1 MREGKRAAQHGV
13 FCSSS
18 FFFGDFTTH
27 THENQNSVRIPENY
41 TALSITPSS
50 TNNKTPRSIIG
61 QMFPSASTSLKCF
74 GSPFSAPSFKAS
86 KRLSKSSASRL
97 QTSSIIL
104 TNSSLL
110 SVKVDVTISQRRSRL
125 CRRGS
130 LNVKER
136 RQVAV
141 VKVASNA
148 NNGDGANDSNRSFIE
163 RDANKSARVLQ
174 NQKPMRFGF
183 IGCGAMAE
191 AMARGFLDSKVVHS
205 ESIACY
211 GGTNQSS
218 NGRAALFKEVLG
230 IENIVSNA
238 SAVLDESDIIFLC
251 VKPNKMLSI
260 LDEIK
265 PRVKPWHV
273 FVSVAAGIKTS
284 DIEKHLDIGTN
295 AKPREKGNQGD
306 GRDDNTEP
314 RGLFNLGGRK
324 KNRDGASN
332 KPYDGGDAVSVDDD
346 DDDEY
351 QSDKIIAAAQLE
363 GEEIFYDDEETGYN
377 ESRDN
382 NYNSDKKDPNT
393 HLLPTPSVVRVM
405 PNTPCFVR
413 EGAIACSGGKTA
425 SLATVKMVSSLFS
438 NLGLSV
444 IIEESQMHAIVGVSG
459 SGPAYVFAFIEALA
473 DAGVL
478 NGLPRNVAMKLACQ
492 TVIGAG
498 KLCLETQVHP
508 GELKDR
514 VCSPGGTTISAM
526 RQLEKNKFRSAV
538 IEAATAAAEKSKQMK
553 KN

>member
-1 MREGKRAAQHGV
+1 
-13 FCSSS
+13 
-18 FFFGDFTTH
+18 
-27 THENQNSVRIPENY
+27 
-41 TALSITPSS
+41 
-50 TNNKTPRSIIG
+50 
-61 QMFPSASTSLKCF
+61 MFPIASASFKCIA
-74 GSPFSAPSFKAS
+74 STPFSASSLQPSHS
-86 KRLSKSSASRL
+86 KRHSPP
-97 QTSSIIL
+97 
-104 TNSSLL
+104 
-110 SVKVDVTISQRRSRL
+110 V
-125 CRRGS
+125 
-130 LNVKER
+130 ER
-136 RQVAV
+136 RRQHIAV
-141 VKVASNA
+141 VNGASDV
-148 NNGDGANDSNRSFIE
+148 NNVTDGGTSDSHRSFIE

-174 NQKPMRFGF
+174 NQKPLRFGF

-191 AMARGFLDSKVVHS
+191 AMARGFLDSKVVQS

-211 GGTNQSS
+211 GGKNQTS
-218 NGRAALFKEVLG
+218 NGRASLFKEELG

-284 DIEKHLDIGTN
+284 DIEKHLNIGTN
-295 AKPREKGNQGD
+295 AKSSERGRQADGSNGNLKS
-306 GRDDNTEP
+306 

-324 KNRDGASN
+324 KDSDSTSMKSYDYDDG
-332 KPYDGGDAVSVDDD
+332 DDDDD

-363 GEEIFYDDEETGYN
+363 GEEVFYEEDAGFN
-377 ESRDN
+377 ESNDN
-382 NYNSDKKDPNT
+382 NNKSDKKDNANND
-393 HLLPTPSVVRVM
+393 LLPTPSVVRVM

-413 EGAIACSGGKTA
+413 EGAIACCGGKTA
-425 SLATVKMVSSLFS
+425 SLATVKMISSLFS

-444 IIEESQMHAIVGVSG
+444 IVEESQMHAVVGVSG

-473 DAGVL
+473 DGAVL
-478 NGLPRNVAMKLACQ
+478 NGLPRSVAMKLACQ

-526 RQLEKNKFRSAV
+526 RQLEKNRFRSAV
-538 IEAATAAAEKSKQMK
+538 IEAVTASAEKSKQMK

>member
-1 MREGKRAAQHGV
+1 
-13 FCSSS
+13 
-18 FFFGDFTTH
+18 
-27 THENQNSVRIPENY
+27 
-41 TALSITPSS
+41 
-50 TNNKTPRSIIG
+50 
-61 QMFPSASTSLKCF
+61 MFPIASASFKCIA
-74 GSPFSAPSFKAS
+74 STPFSASFLQPSHS
-86 KRLSKSSASRL
+86 QR
-97 QTSSIIL
+97 
-104 TNSSLL
+104 LL
-110 SVKVDVTISQRRSRL
+110 STRHSPPV
-125 CRRGS
+125 
-130 LNVKER
+130 ER
-136 RQVAV
+136 RRQHIAV
-141 VKVASNA
+141 VNGASDV
-148 NNGDGANDSNRSFIE
+148 NNVTDGGTSDSHRSFIE

-174 NQKPMRFGF
+174 NQKPLRFGF

-191 AMARGFLDSKVVHS
+191 AMARGFLDSKVVQS

-211 GGTNQSS
+211 GGKNQTS
-218 NGRAALFKEVLG
+218 NGRASLFKEELG

-284 DIEKHLDIGTN
+284 DIEKHLNIGTN
-295 AKPREKGNQGD
+295 AKSSERGRQADGSNGNLKS
-306 GRDDNTEP
+306 

-324 KNRDGASN
+324 KDSDSTSMKSYDYDDG
-332 KPYDGGDAVSVDDD
+332 DDDDD

-363 GEEIFYDDEETGYN
+363 GEEVFYEEDAGFN
-377 ESRDN
+377 ESNDN
-382 NYNSDKKDPNT
+382 NNKSDKKDNANND
-393 HLLPTPSVVRVM
+393 LLPTPSVVRVM

-413 EGAIACSGGKTA
+413 EGAIACCGGKTA
-425 SLATVKMVSSLFS
+425 SLATVKMISSLFS

-444 IIEESQMHAIVGVSG
+444 IVEESQMHAVVGVSG

-473 DAGVL
+473 DGAVL
-478 NGLPRNVAMKLACQ
+478 NGLPRSVAMKLACQ

-526 RQLEKNKFRSAV
+526 RQLEKNRFRSAV
-538 IEAATAAAEKSKQMK
+538 IEAVTASAEKSKQMK

>member
-1 MREGKRAAQHGV
+1 
-13 FCSSS
+13 
-18 FFFGDFTTH
+18 
-27 THENQNSVRIPENY
+27 
-41 TALSITPSS
+41 
-50 TNNKTPRSIIG
+50 
-61 QMFPSASTSLKCF
+61 MFPIASASFKCIA
-74 GSPFSAPSFKAS
+74 STPFSASSLQPSHSQRLLS
-86 KRLSKSSASRL
+86 KRHSPP
-97 QTSSIIL
+97 
-104 TNSSLL
+104 
-110 SVKVDVTISQRRSRL
+110 V
-125 CRRGS
+125 
-130 LNVKER
+130 ER
-136 RQVAV
+136 RRQHIAV
-141 VKVASNA
+141 VNGASDV
-148 NNGDGANDSNRSFIE
+148 NNVTDGGASDSHRSFIE

-174 NQKPMRFGF
+174 NQKPLRFGF

-191 AMARGFLDSKVVHS
+191 AMARGFLDSKVVQS

-211 GGTNQSS
+211 GGKNQTS
-218 NGRAALFKEVLG
+218 NGRASLFKEELG

-284 DIEKHLDIGTN
+284 DIEKYLNIGTN
-295 AKPREKGNQGD
+295 AKSSERGRQADGSNGNLKS
-306 GRDDNTEP
+306 

-324 KNRDGASN
+324 KDSDSTSMKSYDYDDG
-332 KPYDGGDAVSVDDD
+332 DDD
-346 DDDEY
+346 DDDKY

-363 GEEIFYDDEETGYN
+363 GEEVFYEEDAGFN
-377 ESRDN
+377 ESNDN
-382 NYNSDKKDPNT
+382 NNKSDKKDNANND
-393 HLLPTPSVVRVM
+393 LLPTPSVVRVM

-413 EGAIACSGGKTA
+413 EGAIACCGGKTA
-425 SLATVKMVSSLFS
+425 SLATVKMISSLFS

-444 IIEESQMHAIVGVSG
+444 IVEESQMHAVVGVSG

-473 DAGVL
+473 DGAVL
-478 NGLPRNVAMKLACQ
+478 NGLPRSVAMKLACQ

-526 RQLEKNKFRSAV
+526 RQLEKNRFRSAV
-538 IEAATAAAEKSKQMK
+538 IEAVTASAEKSKQMK

>member
-1 MREGKRAAQHGV
+1 
-13 FCSSS
+13 
-18 FFFGDFTTH
+18 
-27 THENQNSVRIPENY
+27 
-41 TALSITPSS
+41 
-50 TNNKTPRSIIG
+50 
-61 QMFPSASTSLKCF
+61 MFPIASASFKCIA
-74 GSPFSAPSFKAS
+74 STPFSASFLQPSHS
-86 KRLSKSSASRL
+86 QR
-97 QTSSIIL
+97 
-104 TNSSLL
+104 LL
-110 SVKVDVTISQRRSRL
+110 STRQSPPV
-125 CRRGS
+125 
-130 LNVKER
+130 ER
-136 RQVAV
+136 RRQHIAV
-141 VKVASNA
+141 VNGASDA
-148 NNGDGANDSNRSFIE
+148 NNVTDGGTSDSHRSFIE

-174 NQKPMRFGF
+174 NQKPLRFGF

-191 AMARGFLDSKVVHS
+191 AMARGFLDSKVVQS

-211 GGTNQSS
+211 GGKNQTS
-218 NGRAALFKEVLG
+218 NGRASLFKEELG

-284 DIEKHLDIGTN
+284 DIEKHLNIGTN
-295 AKPREKGNQGD
+295 AKSSERGRQADGSNGNLKS
-306 GRDDNTEP
+306 

-324 KNRDGASN
+324 KDSDSTSMKSYDYDDG
-332 KPYDGGDAVSVDDD
+332 DDDDD

-363 GEEIFYDDEETGYN
+363 GEEVFYEEDAGFN
-377 ESRDN
+377 ESNDN
-382 NYNSDKKDPNT
+382 NNKSDKKDNANND
-393 HLLPTPSVVRVM
+393 LLPTPSVVRVM

-413 EGAIACSGGKTA
+413 EGAIACCGGKTA
-425 SLATVKMVSSLFS
+425 SLATVKMISSLFS

-444 IIEESQMHAIVGVSG
+444 IVEESQMHAVVGVSG

-473 DAGVL
+473 DGAVL
-478 NGLPRNVAMKLACQ
+478 NGLPRSVAMKLACQ

-526 RQLEKNKFRSAV
+526 RQLEKNRFRSAV
-538 IEAATAAAEKSKQMK
+538 IEAVTASAEKSKQMK

>member
-1 MREGKRAAQHGV
+1 
-13 FCSSS
+13 
-18 FFFGDFTTH
+18 
-27 THENQNSVRIPENY
+27 
-41 TALSITPSS
+41 
-50 TNNKTPRSIIG
+50 
-61 QMFPSASTSLKCF
+61 MFPIVSASFKCIA
-74 GSPFSAPSFKAS
+74 STPFSA
-86 KRLSKSSASRL
+86 
-97 QTSSIIL
+97 
-104 TNSSLL
+104 SSLQP
-110 SVKVDVTISQRRSRL
+110 SHSQRLLSTRHSPP
-125 CRRGS
+125 
-130 LNVKER
+130 VER
-136 RQVAV
+136 RRQHIAV
-141 VKVASNA
+141 VNGASDV
-148 NNGDGANDSNRSFIE
+148 NNVTDGGASDSHRSFIE

-174 NQKPMRFGF
+174 NQKPLRFGF

-191 AMARGFLDSKVVHS
+191 AMARGFLDSKVVQS

-211 GGTNQSS
+211 GGKNQTS
-218 NGRAALFKEVLG
+218 NGRASLFKEELG

-284 DIEKHLDIGTN
+284 DIEKHLNIGTN
-295 AKPREKGNQGD
+295 AKSSERGRQADGSNGNLKS
-306 GRDDNTEP
+306 

-324 KNRDGASN
+324 KDSDSTSMKSYDYDDG
-332 KPYDGGDAVSVDDD
+332 DDDDD

-363 GEEIFYDDEETGYN
+363 GEEVFYEEDAGFN
-377 ESRDN
+377 ESNDN
-382 NYNSDKKDPNT
+382 NNKSDKKDNANND
-393 HLLPTPSVVRVM
+393 LLPTPSVVRVM

-413 EGAIACSGGKTA
+413 EGAIACCGGKTA
-425 SLATVKMVSSLFS
+425 SLATVKMISSLFS

-444 IIEESQMHAIVGVSG
+444 IVEESQMHAVVGVSG

-473 DAGVL
+473 DGAVL
-478 NGLPRNVAMKLACQ
+478 NGLPRSVAMKLACQ

-526 RQLEKNKFRSAV
+526 RQLEKNRFRSAV
-538 IEAATAAAEKSKQMK
+538 IEAVTASAEKSKQMK

>member
-1 MREGKRAAQHGV
+1 
-13 FCSSS
+13 
-18 FFFGDFTTH
+18 
-27 THENQNSVRIPENY
+27 
-41 TALSITPSS
+41 
-50 TNNKTPRSIIG
+50 
-61 QMFPSASTSLKCF
+61 MFPIASASFKCIA
-74 GSPFSAPSFKAS
+74 STPFSA
-86 KRLSKSSASRL
+86 
-97 QTSSIIL
+97 
-104 TNSSLL
+104 SSLQP
-110 SVKVDVTISQRRSRL
+110 SHSQRLLSTRHSPP
-125 CRRGS
+125 
-130 LNVKER
+130 VER
-136 RQVAV
+136 RRQHIAV
-141 VKVASNA
+141 VNGASDV
-148 NNGDGANDSNRSFIE
+148 NNVTDGGTSDSHRSFIE

-174 NQKPMRFGF
+174 NQKPLRFGF

-191 AMARGFLDSKVVHS
+191 AMARGFLDSKVVQS

-211 GGTNQSS
+211 GGKNQTS
-218 NGRAALFKEVLG
+218 NGRASLFKEELG

-284 DIEKHLDIGTN
+284 DIEKHLNIGTN
-295 AKPREKGNQGD
+295 AKSSERGRQDDGSNGNLKS
-306 GRDDNTEP
+306 

-324 KNRDGASN
+324 KDSDSTSMKSYDYDDG
-332 KPYDGGDAVSVDDD
+332 DDDDDD

-363 GEEIFYDDEETGYN
+363 GEEVFYEEDAGFN
-377 ESRDN
+377 ESNDN
-382 NYNSDKKDPNT
+382 NNKSDKKDNANND
-393 HLLPTPSVVRVM
+393 LLPTPSVVRVM

-413 EGAIACSGGKTA
+413 EGAIACCGGKTA
-425 SLATVKMVSSLFS
+425 SLATVKMISSLFS

-444 IIEESQMHAIVGVSG
+444 IVEESQMHAVVGVSG

-473 DAGVL
+473 DGAVL
-478 NGLPRNVAMKLACQ
+478 NGLPRSVAMKLACQ

-526 RQLEKNKFRSAV
+526 RQLEKNRFRSAV
-538 IEAATAAAEKSKQMK
+538 IEAVTASAEKSKQMK

>member
-1 MREGKRAAQHGV
+1 
-13 FCSSS
+13 
-18 FFFGDFTTH
+18 
-27 THENQNSVRIPENY
+27 
-41 TALSITPSS
+41 
-50 TNNKTPRSIIG
+50 
-61 QMFPSASTSLKCF
+61 MFPIASASFKCIA
-74 GSPFSAPSFKAS
+74 STPFSA
-86 KRLSKSSASRL
+86 
-97 QTSSIIL
+97 
-104 TNSSLL
+104 SSLQP
-110 SVKVDVTISQRRSRL
+110 SHSQRLLSTRHSPP
-125 CRRGS
+125 
-130 LNVKER
+130 VER
-136 RQVAV
+136 RRQHIAV
-141 VKVASNA
+141 VNGASDV
-148 NNGDGANDSNRSFIE
+148 NNVTDGGTSDSHRSFIE

-174 NQKPMRFGF
+174 NQKPLRFGF

-191 AMARGFLDSKVVHS
+191 AMARGFLDSKVVQS

-211 GGTNQSS
+211 GGKNQTS
-218 NGRAALFKEVLG
+218 NGRASLFKEELG

-284 DIEKHLDIGTN
+284 DIEKHLNIGTN
-295 AKPREKGNQGD
+295 AKSSERGRQADGSNGNLKS
-306 GRDDNTEP
+306 

-324 KNRDGASN
+324 KDSDSTSMKSYDYDDGN
-332 KPYDGGDAVSVDDD
+332 DDDD

-363 GEEIFYDDEETGYN
+363 GEEVFYEEDAGFN
-377 ESRDN
+377 ESNDN
-382 NYNSDKKDPNT
+382 NNKSDKKDNANND
-393 HLLPTPSVVRVM
+393 LLPTPSVVRVM

-413 EGAIACSGGKTA
+413 EGAIACCGGKTA
-425 SLATVKMVSSLFS
+425 SLATVKMISSLFS

-444 IIEESQMHAIVGVSG
+444 IVEESQMHAVVGVSG

-473 DAGVL
+473 DGAVL
-478 NGLPRNVAMKLACQ
+478 NGLPRSVAMKLACQ

-526 RQLEKNKFRSAV
+526 RQLEKNRFRSAV
-538 IEAATAAAEKSKQMK
+538 IEAVTASAEKSKQMK

>member
-1 MREGKRAAQHGV
+1 
-13 FCSSS
+13 
-18 FFFGDFTTH
+18 
-27 THENQNSVRIPENY
+27 
-41 TALSITPSS
+41 
-50 TNNKTPRSIIG
+50 
-61 QMFPSASTSLKCF
+61 MFPIASASFKCIA
-74 GSPFSAPSFKAS
+74 STPFSASSLQPSHSQRLLS
-86 KRLSKSSASRL
+86 KRHSPP
-97 QTSSIIL
+97 
-104 TNSSLL
+104 
-110 SVKVDVTISQRRSRL
+110 V
-125 CRRGS
+125 
-130 LNVKER
+130 ER
-136 RQVAV
+136 RRQHIAV
-141 VKVASNA
+141 VNGASDVNNVA
-148 NNGDGANDSNRSFIE
+148 DGGTSDSHRSFIE

-174 NQKPMRFGF
+174 NQKPLRFGF

-191 AMARGFLDSKVVHS
+191 AMARGFLDSKVVQS

-211 GGTNQSS
+211 GGKNQTS
-218 NGRAALFKEVLG
+218 NGRASLFKEELG

-284 DIEKHLDIGTN
+284 DIEKHLNIGTN
-295 AKPREKGNQGD
+295 AKSSERGRQADGSNGNLKS
-306 GRDDNTEP
+306 

-324 KNRDGASN
+324 KDSDSTSMKSYDYDDG
-332 KPYDGGDAVSVDDD
+332 DDD
-346 DDDEY
+346 DDDKY

-363 GEEIFYDDEETGYN
+363 GEEVFYEEDAGFN
-377 ESRDN
+377 ESNDN
-382 NYNSDKKDPNT
+382 NNKSDKKDNANND
-393 HLLPTPSVVRVM
+393 LLPTPSVVRVM

-413 EGAIACSGGKTA
+413 EGAIACCGGKTA
-425 SLATVKMVSSLFS
+425 SLATVKMISSLFS

-444 IIEESQMHAIVGVSG
+444 IVEESQMHAVVGVSG

-473 DAGVL
+473 DGAVL
-478 NGLPRNVAMKLACQ
+478 NGLPRSVAMKLACQ

-526 RQLEKNKFRSAV
+526 RQLEKNRFRSAV
-538 IEAATAAAEKSKQMK
+538 IEAVTASAEKSKQMK

>member
-1 MREGKRAAQHGV
+1 V
-13 FCSSS
+13 
-18 FFFGDFTTH
+18 
-27 THENQNSVRIPENY
+27 
-41 TALSITPSS
+41 
-50 TNNKTPRSIIG
+50 
-61 QMFPSASTSLKCF
+61 
-74 GSPFSAPSFKAS
+74 
-86 KRLSKSSASRL
+86 
-97 QTSSIIL
+97 
-104 TNSSLL
+104 
-110 SVKVDVTISQRRSRL
+110 
-125 CRRGS
+125 
-130 LNVKER
+130 ER
-136 RQVAV
+136 RRQHIAV
-141 VKVASNA
+141 VNGASDV
-148 NNGDGANDSNRSFIE
+148 NNLTDGGTSDSHRSFIE

-174 NQKPMRFGF
+174 NQKPLRFGF

-191 AMARGFLDSKVVHS
+191 AMARGFLDSKVVQS

-211 GGTNQSS
+211 GGKNQTS
-218 NGRAALFKEVLG
+218 NGRASLFKEELG

-284 DIEKHLDIGTN
+284 DIEKHLNIGTN
-295 AKPREKGNQGD
+295 AKSSERGRQADGSNGNLKS
-306 GRDDNTEP
+306 

-324 KNRDGASN
+324 KDSDSTSMKSYDYDDGDN
-332 KPYDGGDAVSVDDD
+332 DDD

-363 GEEIFYDDEETGYN
+363 GEEVFYEEDAGFN
-377 ESRDN
+377 ESNDN
-382 NYNSDKKDPNT
+382 NNKSDKKDNANND
-393 HLLPTPSVVRVM
+393 LLPTPSVVRVM

-413 EGAIACSGGKTA
+413 EGAIACCGGKTA
-425 SLATVKMVSSLFS
+425 SLATVKMISSLFS

-444 IIEESQMHAIVGVSG
+444 IVEESQMHAVVGVSG

-473 DAGVL
+473 DGAVL
-478 NGLPRNVAMKLACQ
+478 NGLPRSVAMKLACQ

-526 RQLEKNKFRSAV
+526 RQLEKNRFRSAV
-538 IEAATAAAEKSKQMK
+538 IEAVTASAEKSKQMK

>member
-1 MREGKRAAQHGV
+1 
-13 FCSSS
+13 
-18 FFFGDFTTH
+18 
-27 THENQNSVRIPENY
+27 
-41 TALSITPSS
+41 
-50 TNNKTPRSIIG
+50 
-61 QMFPSASTSLKCF
+61 MFPIASASFKCIA
-74 GSPFSAPSFKAS
+74 STPFSA
-86 KRLSKSSASRL
+86 
-97 QTSSIIL
+97 
-104 TNSSLL
+104 SSLQP
-110 SVKVDVTISQRRSRL
+110 SHSQRLLSTRHSPP
-125 CRRGS
+125 
-130 LNVKER
+130 VER
-136 RQVAV
+136 RRQHVAV
-141 VKVASNA
+141 VNGASDV
-148 NNGDGANDSNRSFIE
+148 NNVTDGGTSDSHRSFIE

-174 NQKPMRFGF
+174 NQKPLRFGF

-191 AMARGFLDSKVVHS
+191 AMARGFLDSKVVQS

-211 GGTNQSS
+211 GGKNQTS
-218 NGRAALFKEVLG
+218 NGRASLFKEELG

-284 DIEKHLDIGTN
+284 DIEKHLNIGTN
-295 AKPREKGNQGD
+295 AKSSERGRQADGSNGNLKS
-306 GRDDNTEP
+306 

-324 KNRDGASN
+324 KDSDSTSMKSYDYDDGDN
-332 KPYDGGDAVSVDDD
+332 DDD

-363 GEEIFYDDEETGYN
+363 GEEVFYEEDAGFN
-377 ESRDN
+377 ESNDN
-382 NYNSDKKDPNT
+382 NNKSDKKDNANND
-393 HLLPTPSVVRVM
+393 LLPTPSVVRVM

-413 EGAIACSGGKTA
+413 EGAIACCGGKTA
-425 SLATVKMVSSLFS
+425 SLATVKMISSLFS

-444 IIEESQMHAIVGVSG
+444 IVEESQMHAVVGVSG

-473 DAGVL
+473 DGAVL
-478 NGLPRNVAMKLACQ
+478 NGLPRSVAMKLACQ

-526 RQLEKNKFRSAV
+526 RQLEKNRFRSAV
-538 IEAATAAAEKSKQMK
+538 IEAVTASAEKSKQMK

>member
-1 MREGKRAAQHGV
+1 
-13 FCSSS
+13 
-18 FFFGDFTTH
+18 
-27 THENQNSVRIPENY
+27 
-41 TALSITPSS
+41 
-50 TNNKTPRSIIG
+50 
-61 QMFPSASTSLKCF
+61 MFPIASASFKCIA
-74 GSPFSAPSFKAS
+74 STPFSA
-86 KRLSKSSASRL
+86 
-97 QTSSIIL
+97 
-104 TNSSLL
+104 SSLQP
-110 SVKVDVTISQRRSRL
+110 SHSQRLLSTRHSPP
-125 CRRGS
+125 
-130 LNVKER
+130 VER
-136 RQVAV
+136 RRQHIAV
-141 VKVASNA
+141 VNGASDV
-148 NNGDGANDSNRSFIE
+148 NNVTDGGTSDSHRSFIE

-174 NQKPMRFGF
+174 NQKPLRFGF

-191 AMARGFLDSKVVHS
+191 AMARGFLDSKVVQS

-211 GGTNQSS
+211 GGKNQTS
-218 NGRAALFKEVLG
+218 NGRASLFKEELG

-284 DIEKHLDIGTN
+284 DIEKHLNIGTN
-295 AKPREKGNQGD
+295 AKSSERGRQADGSNGNLKS
-306 GRDDNTEP
+306 

-324 KNRDGASN
+324 KDSDSTSMKSYDYDDG
-332 KPYDGGDAVSVDDD
+332 DDDDD

-363 GEEIFYDDEETGYN
+363 GEEVFYEEDAGFN
-377 ESRDN
+377 ESNDN
-382 NYNSDKKDPNT
+382 INKSDKKDNANND
-393 HLLPTPSVVRVM
+393 LLPTPSVVRVM
-405 PNTPCFVR
+405 PNTPGFVR
-413 EGAIACSGGKTA
+413 EGAIACCGGKTA
-425 SLATVKMVSSLFS
+425 SLATVKMISSLFS

-444 IIEESQMHAIVGVSG
+444 IVEESQMHAVVGVSG

-473 DAGVL
+473 DGAVL
-478 NGLPRNVAMKLACQ
+478 NGLPRSVAMKLACQ

-526 RQLEKNKFRSAV
+526 RQLEKNRFRSAV
-538 IEAATAAAEKSKQMK
+538 IEAVTASAEKSKQMK

>member
-1 MREGKRAAQHGV
+1 
-13 FCSSS
+13 
-18 FFFGDFTTH
+18 
-27 THENQNSVRIPENY
+27 
-41 TALSITPSS
+41 
-50 TNNKTPRSIIG
+50 
-61 QMFPSASTSLKCF
+61 MFPIASASFKCIA
-74 GSPFSAPSFKAS
+74 STPFSA
-86 KRLSKSSASRL
+86 
-97 QTSSIIL
+97 
-104 TNSSLL
+104 SSLQP
-110 SVKVDVTISQRRSRL
+110 SHSQRLLSTRHSPP
-125 CRRGS
+125 
-130 LNVKER
+130 VER
-136 RQVAV
+136 RRQHIAV
-141 VKVASNA
+141 VNGASDA
-148 NNGDGANDSNRSFIE
+148 NNVTDGGTSDSHRSFIE

-174 NQKPMRFGF
+174 NQKPLRFGF

-191 AMARGFLDSKVVHS
+191 AMARGFLDSKVVQS

-211 GGTNQSS
+211 GGKNQTS
-218 NGRAALFKEVLG
+218 NGRASLFKEELG

-284 DIEKHLDIGTN
+284 DIEKHLNIGTN
-295 AKPREKGNQGD
+295 AKSSERGRQADGSNGNLKS
-306 GRDDNTEP
+306 

-324 KNRDGASN
+324 KDSDSTRMKSYDYDDG
-332 KPYDGGDAVSVDDD
+332 DDDDD

-363 GEEIFYDDEETGYN
+363 GEEVFYEEDAGFN
-377 ESRDN
+377 ESNDN
-382 NYNSDKKDPNT
+382 NNKSDKKDNANND
-393 HLLPTPSVVRVM
+393 LLPTPSVVRVM

-413 EGAIACSGGKTA
+413 EGAIACCGGKTA
-425 SLATVKMVSSLFS
+425 SLATVKMISSLFS

-444 IIEESQMHAIVGVSG
+444 IVEESQMHAVVGVSG

-473 DAGVL
+473 DGAVL
-478 NGLPRNVAMKLACQ
+478 NGLPRSVAMKLACQ

-526 RQLEKNKFRSAV
+526 RQLEKNRFRSAV
-538 IEAATAAAEKSKQMK
+538 IEAVTASAEKSKQMK

>member
-1 MREGKRAAQHGV
+1 
-13 FCSSS
+13 
-18 FFFGDFTTH
+18 
-27 THENQNSVRIPENY
+27 
-41 TALSITPSS
+41 
-50 TNNKTPRSIIG
+50 
-61 QMFPSASTSLKCF
+61 MFPIASASFKCI
-74 GSPFSAPSFKAS
+74 AS
-86 KRLSKSSASRL
+86 TPLSASSL
-97 QTSSIIL
+97 QPSHSQR
-104 TNSSLL
+104 LL
-110 SVKVDVTISQRRSRL
+110 STRHSPPV
-125 CRRGS
+125 
-130 LNVKER
+130 ER
-136 RQVAV
+136 RRQHIAV
-141 VKVASNA
+141 VNGASDA
-148 NNGDGANDSNRSFIE
+148 NNVTDGGTSDSHRSFIE

-174 NQKPMRFGF
+174 NQKPLRFGF

-191 AMARGFLDSKVVHS
+191 AMARGLLDSKVVQS

-211 GGTNQSS
+211 GGKNQTS
-218 NGRAALFKEVLG
+218 NGRASLFKEELG

-284 DIEKHLDIGTN
+284 DIEKHLNIGTN
-295 AKPREKGNQGD
+295 AKSSERGRQADGSNGNLKS
-306 GRDDNTEP
+306 

-324 KNRDGASN
+324 KDSDSTRMKSYDYDDG
-332 KPYDGGDAVSVDDD
+332 DDDDD

-363 GEEIFYDDEETGYN
+363 GEEVFYEEDAGFN
-377 ESRDN
+377 ESNDN
-382 NYNSDKKDPNT
+382 NNKSDKKDNANND
-393 HLLPTPSVVRVM
+393 LLPTPSVVRVM

-413 EGAIACSGGKTA
+413 EGAIACCGGKTA
-425 SLATVKMVSSLFS
+425 SLATVKMISSLFS

-444 IIEESQMHAIVGVSG
+444 IVEESQMHAVVGVSG

-473 DAGVL
+473 DGAVL
-478 NGLPRNVAMKLACQ
+478 NGLPRSVAMKLACQ

-526 RQLEKNKFRSAV
+526 RQLEKNRFRSAV
-538 IEAATAAAEKSKQMK
+538 IEAVTASAEKSKQMK

>member
-1 MREGKRAAQHGV
+1 
-13 FCSSS
+13 
-18 FFFGDFTTH
+18 
-27 THENQNSVRIPENY
+27 
-41 TALSITPSS
+41 
-50 TNNKTPRSIIG
+50 
-61 QMFPSASTSLKCF
+61 MFPIASASFKCIA
-74 GSPFSAPSFKAS
+74 STPFSA
-86 KRLSKSSASRL
+86 
-97 QTSSIIL
+97 
-104 TNSSLL
+104 SSLQP
-110 SVKVDVTISQRRSRL
+110 SHSQRLLSTRHSPP
-125 CRRGS
+125 
-130 LNVKER
+130 VER
-136 RQVAV
+136 RRQHIAV
-141 VKVASNA
+141 VNGASDA
-148 NNGDGANDSNRSFIE
+148 NNVTDGGTSDSHRSFIE

-174 NQKPMRFGF
+174 NQKPLRFGF

-191 AMARGFLDSKVVHS
+191 AMARGFLDSKVVQS

-211 GGTNQSS
+211 GGKNQTS
-218 NGRAALFKEVLG
+218 NGRASLFEDELG

-284 DIEKHLDIGTN
+284 DIEKHLNIGTN
-295 AKPREKGNQGD
+295 AKSSERGRHADGSNGNLKS
-306 GRDDNTEP
+306 

-324 KNRDGASN
+324 KDRDSTSM
-332 KPYDGGDAVSVDDD
+332 KSYDYDDGDDDDD

-363 GEEIFYDDEETGYN
+363 GEEVFYEEDAGFN
-377 ESRDN
+377 ESNDN
-382 NYNSDKKDPNT
+382 NNKSDKKDNANND
-393 HLLPTPSVVRVM
+393 LLPTPSVVRVM

-413 EGAIACSGGKTA
+413 EGAIACCGGKTA
-425 SLATVKMVSSLFS
+425 SLATVKMISSLFS

-444 IIEESQMHAIVGVSG
+444 IVEESQMHAVVGVSG

-473 DAGVL
+473 DGAVL
-478 NGLPRNVAMKLACQ
+478 NGLPRSVAMKLACQ

-526 RQLEKNKFRSAV
+526 RQLEKNRFRSAV
-538 IEAATAAAEKSKQMK
+538 IEAVTASAEKSKQMK

>member
-1 MREGKRAAQHGV
+1 V
-13 FCSSS
+13 
-18 FFFGDFTTH
+18 
-27 THENQNSVRIPENY
+27 
-41 TALSITPSS
+41 
-50 TNNKTPRSIIG
+50 
-61 QMFPSASTSLKCF
+61 
-74 GSPFSAPSFKAS
+74 
-86 KRLSKSSASRL
+86 
-97 QTSSIIL
+97 
-104 TNSSLL
+104 
-110 SVKVDVTISQRRSRL
+110 
-125 CRRGS
+125 
-130 LNVKER
+130 ER
-136 RQVAV
+136 RRQHIAV
-141 VKVASNA
+141 VNGASDV
-148 NNGDGANDSNRSFIE
+148 NNVTDGGTSDSHRSFIE

-174 NQKPMRFGF
+174 NQKPLRFGF

-191 AMARGFLDSKVVHS
+191 AMARGFLDSKVVQS

-211 GGTNQSS
+211 GGKNQTS
-218 NGRAALFKEVLG
+218 NGRASLFKEELG

-284 DIEKHLDIGTN
+284 DIEKHLNIGTN
-295 AKPREKGNQGD
+295 AKSSERGRQADGSNGNLKS
-306 GRDDNTEP
+306 

-324 KNRDGASN
+324 KDSDSTSMKSYDYDDG
-332 KPYDGGDAVSVDDD
+332 DDDDD

-363 GEEIFYDDEETGYN
+363 GEEVFYEEDAGFN
-377 ESRDN
+377 ESNDN
-382 NYNSDKKDPNT
+382 NNKSDKKDNANND
-393 HLLPTPSVVRVM
+393 LLPTPSVVRVM

-413 EGAIACSGGKTA
+413 EGAIACCGGKTA
-425 SLATVKMVSSLFS
+425 SLATVKMISSLFS

-444 IIEESQMHAIVGVSG
+444 IVEESQMHAVVGVSG

-473 DAGVL
+473 DGAVL
-478 NGLPRNVAMKLACQ
+478 NGLPRSVAMKLACQ

-526 RQLEKNKFRSAV
+526 RQLEKNRFRSAV
-538 IEAATAAAEKSKQMK
+538 IEAVTASAEKSKQMK

>member
-1 MREGKRAAQHGV
+1 
-13 FCSSS
+13 
-18 FFFGDFTTH
+18 
-27 THENQNSVRIPENY
+27 
-41 TALSITPSS
+41 
-50 TNNKTPRSIIG
+50 
-61 QMFPSASTSLKCF
+61 MFPIASASFKCIA
-74 GSPFSAPSFKAS
+74 STPFSA
-86 KRLSKSSASRL
+86 
-97 QTSSIIL
+97 
-104 TNSSLL
+104 SSLQP
-110 SVKVDVTISQRRSRL
+110 SHSQRLLSTRHSPP
-125 CRRGS
+125 
-130 LNVKER
+130 VER
-136 RQVAV
+136 RRQHIAV
-141 VKVASNA
+141 VNGASDV
-148 NNGDGANDSNRSFIE
+148 NNVTDGGTSDSHRSFIE

-174 NQKPMRFGF
+174 NQKPLRFGF

-191 AMARGFLDSKVVHS
+191 AMARGFLDSKVVQS

-211 GGTNQSS
+211 GGKNQTS
-218 NGRAALFKEVLG
+218 NGRASLFKEELG

-284 DIEKHLDIGTN
+284 DIEKHLNIGTN
-295 AKPREKGNQGD
+295 AKSSERGRQADGSNGNLKS
-306 GRDDNTEP
+306 

-324 KNRDGASN
+324 KDSDSTRMKSYNYDDG
-332 KPYDGGDAVSVDDD
+332 DDDDD

-351 QSDKIIAAAQLE
+351 QSDKTIAAAQLE
-363 GEEIFYDDEETGYN
+363 GEEVFYEEDAGFN
-377 ESRDN
+377 ESNDN
-382 NYNSDKKDPNT
+382 NNKSDKKDNANND
-393 HLLPTPSVVRVM
+393 LLPTPSVVRVM

-413 EGAIACSGGKTA
+413 EGAIACCGGKTA
-425 SLATVKMVSSLFS
+425 SLATVKMISSLFS

-444 IIEESQMHAIVGVSG
+444 IVEESQMHAVVGVSG

-473 DAGVL
+473 DGAVL
-478 NGLPRNVAMKLACQ
+478 NGLPRSVAMKLACQ

-526 RQLEKNKFRSAV
+526 RQLEKNRFRSAV
-538 IEAATAAAEKSKQMK
+538 IEAVTASAEKSKQMK

>member
-1 MREGKRAAQHGV
+1 
-13 FCSSS
+13 
-18 FFFGDFTTH
+18 
-27 THENQNSVRIPENY
+27 
-41 TALSITPSS
+41 
-50 TNNKTPRSIIG
+50 
-61 QMFPSASTSLKCF
+61 MFPIASASFKCIA
-74 GSPFSAPSFKAS
+74 STPFSA
-86 KRLSKSSASRL
+86 
-97 QTSSIIL
+97 
-104 TNSSLL
+104 SSLQP
-110 SVKVDVTISQRRSRL
+110 SHSQRLLSTRQSPP
-125 CRRGS
+125 
-130 LNVKER
+130 VER
-136 RQVAV
+136 RRQHIAV
-141 VKVASNA
+141 VNGASDA
-148 NNGDGANDSNRSFIE
+148 NNVTDGGTSDSHRSFIE

-174 NQKPMRFGF
+174 NQKPLRFGF

-191 AMARGFLDSKVVHS
+191 AMARGFLDSKVVQS

-211 GGTNQSS
+211 GGKNQTS
-218 NGRAALFKEVLG
+218 NGRASLFKEELG

-284 DIEKHLDIGTN
+284 DIEKHLNIGTN
-295 AKPREKGNQGD
+295 AKSSERGRHADGSNGNLKS
-306 GRDDNTEP
+306 

-324 KNRDGASN
+324 KDRDSTSM
-332 KPYDGGDAVSVDDD
+332 KSYDYDDGDDDDD

-363 GEEIFYDDEETGYN
+363 GEEVFYEEDAGFN
-377 ESRDN
+377 ESNDN
-382 NYNSDKKDPNT
+382 NNKSDKKDNANND
-393 HLLPTPSVVRVM
+393 LLPTPSVVRVM

-413 EGAIACSGGKTA
+413 EGAIACCGGKTA
-425 SLATVKMVSSLFS
+425 SLATVKMISSLFS

-444 IIEESQMHAIVGVSG
+444 IVEESQMHAVVGVSG

-473 DAGVL
+473 DGAVL
-478 NGLPRNVAMKLACQ
+478 NGLPRSVAMKLACQ

-526 RQLEKNKFRSAV
+526 RQLEKNRFRSAV
-538 IEAATAAAEKSKQMK
+538 IEAVTASAEKSKQMK

>member
-1 MREGKRAAQHGV
+1 M
-13 FCSSS
+13 F
-18 FFFGDFTTH
+18 
-27 THENQNSVRIPENY
+27 
-41 TALSITPSS
+41 SIA
-50 TNNKTPRSIIG
+50 
-61 QMFPSASTSLKCF
+61 SASFKCIA
-74 GSPFSAPSFKAS
+74 STPFSA
-86 KRLSKSSASRL
+86 
-97 QTSSIIL
+97 
-104 TNSSLL
+104 SSLQP
-110 SVKVDVTISQRRSRL
+110 SHSQRLLSTRHSPP
-125 CRRGS
+125 
-130 LNVKER
+130 VER
-136 RQVAV
+136 RRQHIAV
-141 VKVASNA
+141 VNGASDA
-148 NNGDGANDSNRSFIE
+148 NNVTDGGTSDSHRSFIE

-174 NQKPMRFGF
+174 NQKPLRFGF

-191 AMARGFLDSKVVHS
+191 AMARGFLDSKVVQS

-211 GGTNQSS
+211 GGKNQTS
-218 NGRAALFKEVLG
+218 NGRASLFKEELG

-284 DIEKHLDIGTN
+284 DIEKHLNIGTN
-295 AKPREKGNQGD
+295 AKSSERGRQADGSNGNLKS
-306 GRDDNTEP
+306 

-324 KNRDGASN
+324 KDSDSTSMKSYDYDDGDN
-332 KPYDGGDAVSVDDD
+332 DDD

-363 GEEIFYDDEETGYN
+363 GEEVFYEEDAGFN
-377 ESRDN
+377 ESNDN
-382 NYNSDKKDPNT
+382 NNKSDKKDNANND
-393 HLLPTPSVVRVM
+393 LLPTPSVVRVM

-413 EGAIACSGGKTA
+413 EGAIACCGGKTA
-425 SLATVKMVSSLFS
+425 SLATVKMISSLFS

-444 IIEESQMHAIVGVSG
+444 IVEESQMHAVVGVSG

-473 DAGVL
+473 DGAVL
-478 NGLPRNVAMKLACQ
+478 NGLPRSVAMKLACQ

-526 RQLEKNKFRSAV
+526 RQLEKNRFRSAV
-538 IEAATAAAEKSKQMK
+538 IEAVTASAEKSKQMK

>member
-1 MREGKRAAQHGV
+1 
-13 FCSSS
+13 
-18 FFFGDFTTH
+18 
-27 THENQNSVRIPENY
+27 
-41 TALSITPSS
+41 
-50 TNNKTPRSIIG
+50 
-61 QMFPSASTSLKCF
+61 MFPIASASFKCIA
-74 GSPFSAPSFKAS
+74 STPFSASFLQPSHS
-86 KRLSKSSASRL
+86 QR
-97 QTSSIIL
+97 
-104 TNSSLL
+104 LL
-110 SVKVDVTISQRRSRL
+110 STRQSPPV
-125 CRRGS
+125 
-130 LNVKER
+130 ER
-136 RQVAV
+136 RRQHIAV
-141 VKVASNA
+141 VNGASDV
-148 NNGDGANDSNRSFIE
+148 NNVTDGGTSDSHRSFIE

-174 NQKPMRFGF
+174 NQKPLRFGF

-191 AMARGFLDSKVVHS
+191 AMARGFLDSKVVQS

-211 GGTNQSS
+211 GGKNQTS
-218 NGRAALFKEVLG
+218 NGRASLFEDELG

-284 DIEKHLDIGTN
+284 DIEKHLNIGTN
-295 AKPREKGNQGD
+295 AKSSERGRHADGSNGNLKS
-306 GRDDNTEP
+306 

-324 KNRDGASN
+324 KDRDSTSM
-332 KPYDGGDAVSVDDD
+332 KSYDYDDGDDDDD

-363 GEEIFYDDEETGYN
+363 GEEVFYEEDAGFN
-377 ESRDN
+377 ESNDN
-382 NYNSDKKDPNT
+382 NNKSDKKDNANND
-393 HLLPTPSVVRVM
+393 LLPTPSVVRVM

-413 EGAIACSGGKTA
+413 EGAIACCGGKTA
-425 SLATVKMVSSLFS
+425 SLATVKMISSLFS

-444 IIEESQMHAIVGVSG
+444 IVEESQMHAVVGVSG

-473 DAGVL
+473 DGAVL
-478 NGLPRNVAMKLACQ
+478 NGLPRSVAMKLACQ

-526 RQLEKNKFRSAV
+526 RQLEKNRFRSAV
-538 IEAATAAAEKSKQMK
+538 IEAVTASAEKSKQMK

>member
-1 MREGKRAAQHGV
+1 
-13 FCSSS
+13 
-18 FFFGDFTTH
+18 
-27 THENQNSVRIPENY
+27 
-41 TALSITPSS
+41 
-50 TNNKTPRSIIG
+50 
-61 QMFPSASTSLKCF
+61 MFPIASASFKCIA
-74 GSPFSAPSFKAS
+74 STPFSA
-86 KRLSKSSASRL
+86 
-97 QTSSIIL
+97 
-104 TNSSLL
+104 SSLQP
-110 SVKVDVTISQRRSRL
+110 SHSQRLLSTRHSPP
-125 CRRGS
+125 
-130 LNVKER
+130 VER
-136 RQVAV
+136 RRQHIAV
-141 VKVASNA
+141 VNGASDV
-148 NNGDGANDSNRSFIE
+148 NNVTDGGTSDSHRSFIE

-174 NQKPMRFGF
+174 NQKPLRFGF

-191 AMARGFLDSKVVHS
+191 AMARGFLDSKVVQS

-211 GGTNQSS
+211 GGKNQTS
-218 NGRAALFKEVLG
+218 NGRASLFEDELG

-284 DIEKHLDIGTN
+284 DIEKHLNIGTN
-295 AKPREKGNQGD
+295 AKSSERGRQADGSNGNLKS
-306 GRDDNTEP
+306 

-324 KNRDGASN
+324 KDSDSTRMKSYNYDDG
-332 KPYDGGDAVSVDDD
+332 DDDDD

-363 GEEIFYDDEETGYN
+363 GEEVFYEEDAGFN
-377 ESRDN
+377 ESNDN
-382 NYNSDKKDPNT
+382 NNKSDKKDNANND
-393 HLLPTPSVVRVM
+393 LLPTPSVVRVM

-413 EGAIACSGGKTA
+413 EGAIACCGGKTA
-425 SLATVKMVSSLFS
+425 SLATVKMISSLFS

-444 IIEESQMHAIVGVSG
+444 IVEESQMHAVVGVSG

-473 DAGVL
+473 DGAVL
-478 NGLPRNVAMKLACQ
+478 NGLPRSVAMKLACQ

-526 RQLEKNKFRSAV
+526 RQLEKNRFRSAV
-538 IEAATAAAEKSKQMK
+538 IEAVTASAEKSKQMK

>member
-1 MREGKRAAQHGV
+1 
-13 FCSSS
+13 
-18 FFFGDFTTH
+18 
-27 THENQNSVRIPENY
+27 
-41 TALSITPSS
+41 
-50 TNNKTPRSIIG
+50 
-61 QMFPSASTSLKCF
+61 MFPIASASFKCIA
-74 GSPFSAPSFKAS
+74 STPFSA
-86 KRLSKSSASRL
+86 
-97 QTSSIIL
+97 
-104 TNSSLL
+104 SSLQP
-110 SVKVDVTISQRRSRL
+110 SHSQRLLSTRHSPP
-125 CRRGS
+125 
-130 LNVKER
+130 VER
-136 RQVAV
+136 RRQHIAV
-141 VKVASNA
+141 VNGASDV
-148 NNGDGANDSNRSFIE
+148 NNVTDGGTSDSHRSFIE

-174 NQKPMRFGF
+174 NQKPLRFGF

-191 AMARGFLDSKVVHS
+191 AMARGFLDSKVVQS

-211 GGTNQSS
+211 GGKNQTS
-218 NGRAALFKEVLG
+218 NGRASLFKEELG

-284 DIEKHLDIGTN
+284 DIEKHLNIGTN
-295 AKPREKGNQGD
+295 AKSSERGRQADGSNGNLKS
-306 GRDDNTEP
+306 

-324 KNRDGASN
+324 KDSDSTSMKSYDYDDGDN
-332 KPYDGGDAVSVDDD
+332 DDDD

-363 GEEIFYDDEETGYN
+363 GEEVFYEEDAGFN
-377 ESRDN
+377 ESNDN
-382 NYNSDKKDPNT
+382 NNKSDKKDNANND
-393 HLLPTPSVVRVM
+393 LLPTPSVVRVM

-413 EGAIACSGGKTA
+413 EGAIACCGGKTA
-425 SLATVKMVSSLFS
+425 SLATVKMISSLFS

-444 IIEESQMHAIVGVSG
+444 IVEESQMHAVVGVSG

-473 DAGVL
+473 DGAVL
-478 NGLPRNVAMKLACQ
+478 NGLPRSVAMKLACQ

-526 RQLEKNKFRSAV
+526 RQLEKNRFRSAV
-538 IEAATAAAEKSKQMK
+538 IEAVTASAEKSKQMK

>member
-1 MREGKRAAQHGV
+1 
-13 FCSSS
+13 
-18 FFFGDFTTH
+18 
-27 THENQNSVRIPENY
+27 
-41 TALSITPSS
+41 
-50 TNNKTPRSIIG
+50 
-61 QMFPSASTSLKCF
+61 MFPIASASFKCIA
-74 GSPFSAPSFKAS
+74 STPFSA
-86 KRLSKSSASRL
+86 
-97 QTSSIIL
+97 
-104 TNSSLL
+104 SSLQP
-110 SVKVDVTISQRRSRL
+110 SHSQRLLSTRQSPP
-125 CRRGS
+125 
-130 LNVKER
+130 VER
-136 RQVAV
+136 RRQHIAV
-141 VKVASNA
+141 VNGASDV
-148 NNGDGANDSNRSFIE
+148 NNVTDGGTSDSHRSFIE

-174 NQKPMRFGF
+174 NQKPLRFGF

-191 AMARGFLDSKVVHS
+191 AMARGFLDSKVVQS

-211 GGTNQSS
+211 GGKNQTS
-218 NGRAALFKEVLG
+218 NGRASLFKEELG

-284 DIEKHLDIGTN
+284 DIEKHLNIGTN
-295 AKPREKGNQGD
+295 AKSSERGRQADGSNGNLKS
-306 GRDDNTEP
+306 

-324 KNRDGASN
+324 KDSDSTSMKSYDYDDG
-332 KPYDGGDAVSVDDD
+332 DDDDD

-363 GEEIFYDDEETGYN
+363 GEEVFYEEDAGFN
-377 ESRDN
+377 ESNDN
-382 NYNSDKKDPNT
+382 NNKSDKKDNANND
-393 HLLPTPSVVRVM
+393 LLPTPSVVRVM

-413 EGAIACSGGKTA
+413 EGAIACCGGKTA
-425 SLATVKMVSSLFS
+425 SLATVKMISSLFS

-444 IIEESQMHAIVGVSG
+444 IVEESQMHAVVGVSG

-473 DAGVL
+473 DGAVL
-478 NGLPRNVAMKLACQ
+478 NGLPRSVAMKLACQ

-526 RQLEKNKFRSAV
+526 RQLEKNRFRSAV
-538 IEAATAAAEKSKQMK
+538 IEAVTASAEKSKQMK

>member
-1 MREGKRAAQHGV
+1 
-13 FCSSS
+13 
-18 FFFGDFTTH
+18 
-27 THENQNSVRIPENY
+27 
-41 TALSITPSS
+41 
-50 TNNKTPRSIIG
+50 
-61 QMFPSASTSLKCF
+61 MFPIASASFKCIA
-74 GSPFSAPSFKAS
+74 STPFSASFLQPSHS
-86 KRLSKSSASRL
+86 QR
-97 QTSSIIL
+97 
-104 TNSSLL
+104 LL
-110 SVKVDVTISQRRSRL
+110 STRQSPPV
-125 CRRGS
+125 
-130 LNVKER
+130 ER
-136 RQVAV
+136 RRQHIAV
-141 VKVASNA
+141 VNGASDA
-148 NNGDGANDSNRSFIE
+148 NNVTDGGTSDSHRSFIE

-174 NQKPMRFGF
+174 NQKPLRFGF

-191 AMARGFLDSKVVHS
+191 AMARGFLDSKVVQS

-211 GGTNQSS
+211 GGKNQTS
-218 NGRAALFKEVLG
+218 NGRASLFEDELG

-284 DIEKHLDIGTN
+284 DIEKHLNIGTN
-295 AKPREKGNQGD
+295 AKSSERGRQADGSNGNLKS
-306 GRDDNTEP
+306 

-324 KNRDGASN
+324 KDSDSTSMKSYDYDDG
-332 KPYDGGDAVSVDDD
+332 DDDDD

-363 GEEIFYDDEETGYN
+363 GEEVFYEEDAGFN
-377 ESRDN
+377 ESNDN
-382 NYNSDKKDPNT
+382 NNKSDKKDNANND
-393 HLLPTPSVVRVM
+393 LLPTPSVVRVM

-413 EGAIACSGGKTA
+413 EGAIACCGGKTA
-425 SLATVKMVSSLFS
+425 SLATVKMISSLFS

-444 IIEESQMHAIVGVSG
+444 IVEESQMHAVVGVSG

-473 DAGVL
+473 DGAVL
-478 NGLPRNVAMKLACQ
+478 NGLPRSVAMKLACQ

-526 RQLEKNKFRSAV
+526 RQLEKNRFRSAV
-538 IEAATAAAEKSKQMK
+538 IEAVTASAEKSKQMK

>member
-1 MREGKRAAQHGV
+1 
-13 FCSSS
+13 
-18 FFFGDFTTH
+18 
-27 THENQNSVRIPENY
+27 
-41 TALSITPSS
+41 
-50 TNNKTPRSIIG
+50 
-61 QMFPSASTSLKCF
+61 MFPIASASFKCIA
-74 GSPFSAPSFKAS
+74 STPFSA
-86 KRLSKSSASRL
+86 
-97 QTSSIIL
+97 
-104 TNSSLL
+104 SSLQP
-110 SVKVDVTISQRRSRL
+110 SHSQRLLSTRHSPP
-125 CRRGS
+125 
-130 LNVKER
+130 VER
-136 RQVAV
+136 RRQHIAV
-141 VKVASNA
+141 VNGASDV
-148 NNGDGANDSNRSFIE
+148 NNVTDGGTSDSHRSFIE

-174 NQKPMRFGF
+174 NQKPLRFGF

-191 AMARGFLDSKVVHS
+191 AMARGFLDSKVVQS

-211 GGTNQSS
+211 GGKNQTS
-218 NGRAALFKEVLG
+218 NGRASLFKEELG

-284 DIEKHLDIGTN
+284 DIEKHLNIGTN
-295 AKPREKGNQGD
+295 AKSSERGRQADGSNGNLKS
-306 GRDDNTEP
+306 
-314 RGLFNLGGRK
+314 RGLFNLGRRK
-324 KNRDGASN
+324 KDSDSTSMKSYDYDDGDN
-332 KPYDGGDAVSVDDD
+332 DDD

-363 GEEIFYDDEETGYN
+363 GEEVFYEEDAGFN
-377 ESRDN
+377 ESNDN
-382 NYNSDKKDPNT
+382 NNKSDKKDNANND
-393 HLLPTPSVVRVM
+393 LLPTPSVVRVM

-413 EGAIACSGGKTA
+413 EGAIACCGGKTA
-425 SLATVKMVSSLFS
+425 SLATVKMISSLFS

-444 IIEESQMHAIVGVSG
+444 IVEESQMHAVVGVSG

-473 DAGVL
+473 DGAVL
-478 NGLPRNVAMKLACQ
+478 NGLPRSVAMKLACQ

-526 RQLEKNKFRSAV
+526 RQLEKNRFRSAV
-538 IEAATAAAEKSKQMK
+538 IEAVTASAEKSKQMK

>member
-1 MREGKRAAQHGV
+1 
-13 FCSSS
+13 
-18 FFFGDFTTH
+18 
-27 THENQNSVRIPENY
+27 
-41 TALSITPSS
+41 
-50 TNNKTPRSIIG
+50 
-61 QMFPSASTSLKCF
+61 MFPIASASFKCIA
-74 GSPFSAPSFKAS
+74 STPFSA
-86 KRLSKSSASRL
+86 
-97 QTSSIIL
+97 
-104 TNSSLL
+104 SSLQP
-110 SVKVDVTISQRRSRL
+110 SHSQRLLSTRHSPP
-125 CRRGS
+125 
-130 LNVKER
+130 VER
-136 RQVAV
+136 RRQHIAV
-141 VKVASNA
+141 VNGASDA
-148 NNGDGANDSNRSFIE
+148 NNVTDGGTSDSHRSFIE

-174 NQKPMRFGF
+174 NQKPLRFGF

-191 AMARGFLDSKVVHS
+191 AMARGFLDSKVVQS

-211 GGTNQSS
+211 GGKNQTS
-218 NGRAALFKEVLG
+218 NGRASLFKEELG

-284 DIEKHLDIGTN
+284 DIEKHLNIGTN
-295 AKPREKGNQGD
+295 AKSSERGRHADGSNGNLKS
-306 GRDDNTEP
+306 

-324 KNRDGASN
+324 KDRDSTSM
-332 KPYDGGDAVSVDDD
+332 KSYDYDDGDDDDD

-363 GEEIFYDDEETGYN
+363 GEEVFYEEDAGFN
-377 ESRDN
+377 ESNDN
-382 NYNSDKKDPNT
+382 NNKSDKKDNANND
-393 HLLPTPSVVRVM
+393 LLPTPSVVRVM

-413 EGAIACSGGKTA
+413 EGAIACCGGKTA
-425 SLATVKMVSSLFS
+425 SLATVKMISSLFS

-444 IIEESQMHAIVGVSG
+444 IVEESQMHAVVGVSG

-473 DAGVL
+473 DGAVL
-478 NGLPRNVAMKLACQ
+478 NGLPRSVAMKLACQ

-526 RQLEKNKFRSAV
+526 RQLEKNRFRSAV
-538 IEAATAAAEKSKQMK
+538 IEAVTASAEKSKQMK

>member
-1 MREGKRAAQHGV
+1 
-13 FCSSS
+13 
-18 FFFGDFTTH
+18 
-27 THENQNSVRIPENY
+27 
-41 TALSITPSS
+41 
-50 TNNKTPRSIIG
+50 
-61 QMFPSASTSLKCF
+61 MFPIASASFKCIA
-74 GSPFSAPSFKAS
+74 STPFSA
-86 KRLSKSSASRL
+86 
-97 QTSSIIL
+97 
-104 TNSSLL
+104 SSLQP
-110 SVKVDVTISQRRSRL
+110 SHSQRLFRHSPP
-125 CRRGS
+125 
-130 LNVKER
+130 VER
-136 RQVAV
+136 RRQHIAV
-141 VKVASNA
+141 VNGASDA
-148 NNGDGANDSNRSFIE
+148 NNVTDGGTSDSHRSFIE

-174 NQKPMRFGF
+174 NQKPLRFGF

-191 AMARGFLDSKVVHS
+191 AMARGFLDSKVVQS

-211 GGTNQSS
+211 GGKNQTS
-218 NGRAALFKEVLG
+218 NGRASLFKEELG

-284 DIEKHLDIGTN
+284 DIEKHLNIGTN
-295 AKPREKGNQGD
+295 AKSSERGRQADGSNGNLKS
-306 GRDDNTEP
+306 

-324 KNRDGASN
+324 KDSDSTSMKSYDYDDG
-332 KPYDGGDAVSVDDD
+332 DDDDD

-363 GEEIFYDDEETGYN
+363 GEEVFYEEDAGFN
-377 ESRDN
+377 ESNDN
-382 NYNSDKKDPNT
+382 NNKSDKKDNANND
-393 HLLPTPSVVRVM
+393 LLPTPSVVRVM

-413 EGAIACSGGKTA
+413 EGAIACCGGKTA
-425 SLATVKMVSSLFS
+425 SLATVKMISSLFS

-444 IIEESQMHAIVGVSG
+444 IVEESQMHAVVGVSG

-473 DAGVL
+473 DGAVL
-478 NGLPRNVAMKLACQ
+478 NGLPRSVAMKLACQ

-526 RQLEKNKFRSAV
+526 RQLEKNRFRSAV
-538 IEAATAAAEKSKQMK
+538 IEAVTASAEKSKQMK

>member
-1 MREGKRAAQHGV
+1 
-13 FCSSS
+13 
-18 FFFGDFTTH
+18 
-27 THENQNSVRIPENY
+27 
-41 TALSITPSS
+41 
-50 TNNKTPRSIIG
+50 
-61 QMFPSASTSLKCF
+61 MFPIASASFKCIA
-74 GSPFSAPSFKAS
+74 STPFSA
-86 KRLSKSSASRL
+86 
-97 QTSSIIL
+97 
-104 TNSSLL
+104 SSLQP
-110 SVKVDVTISQRRSRL
+110 SHSQRLLSTRQSPP
-125 CRRGS
+125 
-130 LNVKER
+130 VER
-136 RQVAV
+136 RRQHIAV
-141 VKVASNA
+141 VNGASDV
-148 NNGDGANDSNRSFIE
+148 NNVTDGGTSDSHRSFIE

-174 NQKPMRFGF
+174 NQKPLRFGF

-191 AMARGFLDSKVVHS
+191 AMARGFLDSKVVQS

-211 GGTNQSS
+211 GGKNQTS
-218 NGRAALFKEVLG
+218 NGRASLFEDELG

-284 DIEKHLDIGTN
+284 DIEKHLNIGTN
-295 AKPREKGNQGD
+295 AKSSERGRHADGSNGNLKS
-306 GRDDNTEP
+306 

-324 KNRDGASN
+324 KDSDSTSMKSYDYDDG
-332 KPYDGGDAVSVDDD
+332 DDDDD

-363 GEEIFYDDEETGYN
+363 GEEVFYEEDAGFN
-377 ESRDN
+377 ESNDN
-382 NYNSDKKDPNT
+382 NNKSDKKDNANND
-393 HLLPTPSVVRVM
+393 LLPTPSVVRVM

-413 EGAIACSGGKTA
+413 EGAIACCGGKTA
-425 SLATVKMVSSLFS
+425 SLATVKMISSLFS

-444 IIEESQMHAIVGVSG
+444 IVEESQMHAVVGVSG

-473 DAGVL
+473 DGAVL
-478 NGLPRNVAMKLACQ
+478 NGLPRSVAMKLACQ

-526 RQLEKNKFRSAV
+526 RQLEKNRFRSAV
-538 IEAATAAAEKSKQMK
+538 IEAVTASAEKSKQMK

>member
-1 MREGKRAAQHGV
+1 
-13 FCSSS
+13 
-18 FFFGDFTTH
+18 
-27 THENQNSVRIPENY
+27 
-41 TALSITPSS
+41 
-50 TNNKTPRSIIG
+50 
-61 QMFPSASTSLKCF
+61 MFPIASASFKCIA
-74 GSPFSAPSFKAS
+74 STPFSASSLQPSHSQRLLS
-86 KRLSKSSASRL
+86 KRHSPP
-97 QTSSIIL
+97 
-104 TNSSLL
+104 
-110 SVKVDVTISQRRSRL
+110 V
-125 CRRGS
+125 
-130 LNVKER
+130 ER
-136 RQVAV
+136 RRQHIAV
-141 VKVASNA
+141 VNGASDV
-148 NNGDGANDSNRSFIE
+148 NNVTDGGASDSHRSFIE

-174 NQKPMRFGF
+174 NQKPLRFGF

-191 AMARGFLDSKVVHS
+191 AMARGFLDSKVVQS

-211 GGTNQSS
+211 GGKNQTS
-218 NGRAALFKEVLG
+218 NGRASLFKEELG

-284 DIEKHLDIGTN
+284 DIEKHLNIGTN
-295 AKPREKGNQGD
+295 AKSSERGRQADGSNGNLKS
-306 GRDDNTEP
+306 

-324 KNRDGASN
+324 KDSDSTSMKSYDYDDG
-332 KPYDGGDAVSVDDD
+332 DDDDD

-363 GEEIFYDDEETGYN
+363 GEEVFYEEDAGFN
-377 ESRDN
+377 ESNDN
-382 NYNSDKKDPNT
+382 NNKSDKKDNANND
-393 HLLPTPSVVRVM
+393 LLPTPSVVRVM

-413 EGAIACSGGKTA
+413 EGAIACCGGKTA
-425 SLATVKMVSSLFS
+425 SLATVKMISSLFS

-444 IIEESQMHAIVGVSG
+444 IVEESQMHAVVGVSG

-473 DAGVL
+473 DGAVL
-478 NGLPRNVAMKLACQ
+478 NGLPRSVAMKLACQ

-526 RQLEKNKFRSAV
+526 RQLEKNRFRSAV
-538 IEAATAAAEKSKQMK
+538 IEAVTASAEKSKQMK

>member
-1 MREGKRAAQHGV
+1 
-13 FCSSS
+13 
-18 FFFGDFTTH
+18 
-27 THENQNSVRIPENY
+27 
-41 TALSITPSS
+41 
-50 TNNKTPRSIIG
+50 
-61 QMFPSASTSLKCF
+61 MFPIASASFKCIA
-74 GSPFSAPSFKAS
+74 STPFSA
-86 KRLSKSSASRL
+86 
-97 QTSSIIL
+97 
-104 TNSSLL
+104 SSLQP
-110 SVKVDVTISQRRSRL
+110 SHSQRLLSTRHSPP
-125 CRRGS
+125 
-130 LNVKER
+130 VER
-136 RQVAV
+136 RRQHIAV
-141 VKVASNA
+141 VNGASDV
-148 NNGDGANDSNRSFIE
+148 NNVTDGGTSDSHRSFIE

-174 NQKPMRFGF
+174 NQKPLRFGF

-191 AMARGFLDSKVVHS
+191 AMARGFLYSKVVQS

-211 GGTNQSS
+211 GGKNQTS
-218 NGRAALFKEVLG
+218 NGRASLFKEELG

-284 DIEKHLDIGTN
+284 DIEKHLNIGTN
-295 AKPREKGNQGD
+295 AKSSERGRQADGSNGNLKS
-306 GRDDNTEP
+306 

-324 KNRDGASN
+324 KDSDSTRMKSYNYDDG
-332 KPYDGGDAVSVDDD
+332 DDDDD

-363 GEEIFYDDEETGYN
+363 GEEVFYEEDAGFN
-377 ESRDN
+377 ESNDN
-382 NYNSDKKDPNT
+382 NNKSDKKDNANND
-393 HLLPTPSVVRVM
+393 LLPTPSVVRVM

-413 EGAIACSGGKTA
+413 EGAIACCGGKTA
-425 SLATVKMVSSLFS
+425 SLATVKMISSLFS

-444 IIEESQMHAIVGVSG
+444 IVEESQMHAVVGVSG

-473 DAGVL
+473 DGAVL
-478 NGLPRNVAMKLACQ
+478 NGLPRSVAMKLACQ

-526 RQLEKNKFRSAV
+526 RQLEKNRFRSAV
-538 IEAATAAAEKSKQMK
+538 IEAVTASAEKSKQMK

>member
-1 MREGKRAAQHGV
+1 
-13 FCSSS
+13 
-18 FFFGDFTTH
+18 
-27 THENQNSVRIPENY
+27 
-41 TALSITPSS
+41 
-50 TNNKTPRSIIG
+50 
-61 QMFPSASTSLKCF
+61 MFPIASASFKCIA
-74 GSPFSAPSFKAS
+74 STPFSASSLQPSHSQRLLS
-86 KRLSKSSASRL
+86 KRHSPP
-97 QTSSIIL
+97 
-104 TNSSLL
+104 
-110 SVKVDVTISQRRSRL
+110 V
-125 CRRGS
+125 
-130 LNVKER
+130 ER
-136 RQVAV
+136 RRQHIAV
-141 VKVASNA
+141 VNGASDV
-148 NNGDGANDSNRSFIE
+148 NNVTDGGASDSHRSFIE

-174 NQKPMRFGF
+174 NQKPLRFGF

-191 AMARGFLDSKVVHS
+191 AMARGFLDSKVVQS

-211 GGTNQSS
+211 GGKNQTS
-218 NGRAALFKEVLG
+218 NGRASLFKEELG

-284 DIEKHLDIGTN
+284 DIEKHLNIGTN
-295 AKPREKGNQGD
+295 AKSSERGRQADGSNGNLKS
-306 GRDDNTEP
+306 

-324 KNRDGASN
+324 KDSDSTSMKSYDYDDG
-332 KPYDGGDAVSVDDD
+332 DDD

-363 GEEIFYDDEETGYN
+363 GEEVFYEEDAGFN
-377 ESRDN
+377 ESNDN
-382 NYNSDKKDPNT
+382 NNKSDKKDNANND
-393 HLLPTPSVVRVM
+393 LLPTPSVVRVM

-413 EGAIACSGGKTA
+413 EGAIACCGGKTA
-425 SLATVKMVSSLFS
+425 SLATVKMISSLFS

-444 IIEESQMHAIVGVSG
+444 IVEESQMHAVVGVSG

-473 DAGVL
+473 DGAVL
-478 NGLPRNVAMKLACQ
+478 NGLPRSVAMKLACQ

-526 RQLEKNKFRSAV
+526 RQLEKNRFRSAV
-538 IEAATAAAEKSKQMK
+538 IEAVTASAEKSKQMK

>member
-1 MREGKRAAQHGV
+1 
-13 FCSSS
+13 
-18 FFFGDFTTH
+18 
-27 THENQNSVRIPENY
+27 
-41 TALSITPSS
+41 
-50 TNNKTPRSIIG
+50 
-61 QMFPSASTSLKCF
+61 MFPIASASFKCIA
-74 GSPFSAPSFKAS
+74 STPFSA
-86 KRLSKSSASRL
+86 
-97 QTSSIIL
+97 
-104 TNSSLL
+104 SSLQP
-110 SVKVDVTISQRRSRL
+110 SHSQRLLSTRHSPP
-125 CRRGS
+125 
-130 LNVKER
+130 VER
-136 RQVAV
+136 RRQHIAV
-141 VKVASNA
+141 VNGASDV
-148 NNGDGANDSNRSFIE
+148 NNVTDGGTSDSHRSFIE

-174 NQKPMRFGF
+174 NQKPLRFGF

-191 AMARGFLDSKVVHS
+191 AMARGFLDSKVVQS

-211 GGTNQSS
+211 GGKNQTS
-218 NGRAALFKEVLG
+218 NGRASLFEDELG

-284 DIEKHLDIGTN
+284 DIEKHLNIGTN
-295 AKPREKGNQGD
+295 AKSSERGRHADGSNGNLKS
-306 GRDDNTEP
+306 

-324 KNRDGASN
+324 KDSDSTSMKSYDYDDG
-332 KPYDGGDAVSVDDD
+332 DDDDD

-363 GEEIFYDDEETGYN
+363 GEEVFYEEDAGFN
-377 ESRDN
+377 ESNDN
-382 NYNSDKKDPNT
+382 NNKSDKKDNANND
-393 HLLPTPSVVRVM
+393 LLPTPSVVRVM

-413 EGAIACSGGKTA
+413 EGAIACCGGKTA
-425 SLATVKMVSSLFS
+425 SLATVKMISSLFS

-444 IIEESQMHAIVGVSG
+444 IVEESQMHAVVGVSG

-473 DAGVL
+473 DGAVL
-478 NGLPRNVAMKLACQ
+478 NGLPRSVAMKLACQ

-526 RQLEKNKFRSAV
+526 RQLEKNRFRSAV
-538 IEAATAAAEKSKQMK
+538 IEAVTASAEKSKQMK

>member
-1 MREGKRAAQHGV
+1 
-13 FCSSS
+13 
-18 FFFGDFTTH
+18 
-27 THENQNSVRIPENY
+27 
-41 TALSITPSS
+41 
-50 TNNKTPRSIIG
+50 
-61 QMFPSASTSLKCF
+61 MFPIASASFECIAST
-74 GSPFSAPSFKAS
+74 PFSA
-86 KRLSKSSASRL
+86 
-97 QTSSIIL
+97 
-104 TNSSLL
+104 SSLQP
-110 SVKVDVTISQRRSRL
+110 SHSQRLLSTRHSPP
-125 CRRGS
+125 
-130 LNVKER
+130 VER
-136 RQVAV
+136 RRQHIAV
-141 VKVASNA
+141 VNGASDV
-148 NNGDGANDSNRSFIE
+148 NNVTDGGTSDSHRSFIE

-174 NQKPMRFGF
+174 NQKPLRFGF

-191 AMARGFLDSKVVHS
+191 AMARGFLDSKVVQS

-211 GGTNQSS
+211 GGKNQTS
-218 NGRAALFKEVLG
+218 NGRASLFKEELG

-284 DIEKHLDIGTN
+284 DIEKHLNIGTN
-295 AKPREKGNQGD
+295 AKSSERGRQADGSNGNLKS
-306 GRDDNTEP
+306 

-324 KNRDGASN
+324 KDSDSTSMKSYDYDDG
-332 KPYDGGDAVSVDDD
+332 DDD

-363 GEEIFYDDEETGYN
+363 GEEVFYEEDAGFN
-377 ESRDN
+377 ESNDN
-382 NYNSDKKDPNT
+382 NNKSDKKDNANND
-393 HLLPTPSVVRVM
+393 LLPTPSVVRVM

-413 EGAIACSGGKTA
+413 EGAIACCGGKTA
-425 SLATVKMVSSLFS
+425 SLATVKMISSLFS

-444 IIEESQMHAIVGVSG
+444 IVEESQMHAVVGVSG

-473 DAGVL
+473 DGAVL
-478 NGLPRNVAMKLACQ
+478 NGLPRSVAMKLACQ

-526 RQLEKNKFRSAV
+526 RQLEKNRFRSAV
-538 IEAATAAAEKSKQMK
+538 IEAVTASAEKSKQMK

>member
-1 MREGKRAAQHGV
+1 M
-13 FCSSS
+13 
-18 FFFGDFTTH
+18 TH
-27 THENQNSVRIPENY
+27 THTKKTKIVFGFRKFPYSF
-41 TALSITPSS
+41 SITPSS
-50 TNNKTPRSIIG
+50 TNNKTPRSIIA

-74 GSPFSAPSFKAS
+74 GSPFSAPSLKAS

-148 NNGDGANDSNRSFIE
+148 NNGDGASDSNRSFIE

-211 GGTNQSS
+211 GGTNQTS

-346 DDDEY
+346 DDDDEY

-363 GEEIFYDDEETGYN
+363 GEEIFYDDEGPGYN

-382 NYNSDKKDPNT
+382 NYNSDKKDTNT
-393 HLLPTPSVVRVM
+393 DLLPTPSVVRVM

>member
-1 MREGKRAAQHGV
+1 
-13 FCSSS
+13 
-18 FFFGDFTTH
+18 
-27 THENQNSVRIPENY
+27 
-41 TALSITPSS
+41 
-50 TNNKTPRSIIG
+50 
-61 QMFPSASTSLKCF
+61 MFPIASASFKCIA
-74 GSPFSAPSFKAS
+74 STPFSA
-86 KRLSKSSASRL
+86 
-97 QTSSIIL
+97 
-104 TNSSLL
+104 SSLQP
-110 SVKVDVTISQRRSRL
+110 SHSQRLLSTRHSPP
-125 CRRGS
+125 
-130 LNVKER
+130 VER
-136 RQVAV
+136 RRQHIAV
-141 VKVASNA
+141 VNGASDV
-148 NNGDGANDSNRSFIE
+148 NNVTDGGTSDSHRSFIE

-174 NQKPMRFGF
+174 NQKPLRFGF

-191 AMARGFLDSKVVHS
+191 AMARGFLDSKVVQS

-211 GGTNQSS
+211 GGKNQTS
-218 NGRAALFKEVLG
+218 NGRASLFKEELG

-284 DIEKHLDIGTN
+284 DIEKHLNIGTN
-295 AKPREKGNQGD
+295 AKSSERGRQADGSNGN
-306 GRDDNTEP
+306 TKS

-324 KNRDGASN
+324 KDSDSTSMKSYDYDDG
-332 KPYDGGDAVSVDDD
+332 DDDD

-363 GEEIFYDDEETGYN
+363 GEEVFYEEDAGFN
-377 ESRDN
+377 ESNDN
-382 NYNSDKKDPNT
+382 NNKSDKKDNANND
-393 HLLPTPSVVRVM
+393 LLPTPSVVRVM

-413 EGAIACSGGKTA
+413 EGAIACCGGKTA
-425 SLATVKMVSSLFS
+425 SLATVKMISSLFS

-444 IIEESQMHAIVGVSG
+444 IVEESQMHAVVGVSG

-473 DAGVL
+473 DGAVL
-478 NGLPRNVAMKLACQ
+478 NGLPRSVAMKLACQ

-526 RQLEKNKFRSAV
+526 RQLEKNRFRSAV
-538 IEAATAAAEKSKQMK
+538 IEAVTASAEKSKQMK

>member
-1 MREGKRAAQHGV
+1 
-13 FCSSS
+13 
-18 FFFGDFTTH
+18 
-27 THENQNSVRIPENY
+27 
-41 TALSITPSS
+41 
-50 TNNKTPRSIIG
+50 
-61 QMFPSASTSLKCF
+61 MFPIASASFKCIA
-74 GSPFSAPSFKAS
+74 STPFSA
-86 KRLSKSSASRL
+86 
-97 QTSSIIL
+97 
-104 TNSSLL
+104 SSLQP
-110 SVKVDVTISQRRSRL
+110 SHSQRLLSTRQSPP
-125 CRRGS
+125 
-130 LNVKER
+130 VER
-136 RQVAV
+136 RRQHIAV
-141 VKVASNA
+141 VNGASDA
-148 NNGDGANDSNRSFIE
+148 NNVTDGGTSDSHRSFIE

-174 NQKPMRFGF
+174 NQKPLRFGF

-191 AMARGFLDSKVVHS
+191 AMARGFLDSKVVQS

-211 GGTNQSS
+211 GGKNQTS
-218 NGRAALFKEVLG
+218 NGRASLFKEELG

-284 DIEKHLDIGTN
+284 DIEKHLNIGTN
-295 AKPREKGNQGD
+295 AKSSERGRHADGSNGNLKS
-306 GRDDNTEP
+306 

-324 KNRDGASN
+324 KDSDSTSMKSYDYDDG
-332 KPYDGGDAVSVDDD
+332 DDDDD

-363 GEEIFYDDEETGYN
+363 GEEVFYEEDAGFN
-377 ESRDN
+377 ESNDN
-382 NYNSDKKDPNT
+382 NNKSDKKDNANND
-393 HLLPTPSVVRVM
+393 LLPTPSVVRVM

-413 EGAIACSGGKTA
+413 EGAIACCGGKTA
-425 SLATVKMVSSLFS
+425 SLATVKMISSLFS

-444 IIEESQMHAIVGVSG
+444 IVEESQMHAVVGVSG

-473 DAGVL
+473 DGAVL
-478 NGLPRNVAMKLACQ
+478 NGLPRSVAMKLACQ

-526 RQLEKNKFRSAV
+526 RQLEKNRFRSAV
-538 IEAATAAAEKSKQMK
+538 IEAVTASAEKSKQMK

>member
-1 MREGKRAAQHGV
+1 
-13 FCSSS
+13 
-18 FFFGDFTTH
+18 
-27 THENQNSVRIPENY
+27 
-41 TALSITPSS
+41 
-50 TNNKTPRSIIG
+50 
-61 QMFPSASTSLKCF
+61 MFPIASASFKCIA
-74 GSPFSAPSFKAS
+74 STPFSA
-86 KRLSKSSASRL
+86 
-97 QTSSIIL
+97 
-104 TNSSLL
+104 SSLQP
-110 SVKVDVTISQRRSRL
+110 SHSQRLLSTRHSPP
-125 CRRGS
+125 
-130 LNVKER
+130 VER
-136 RQVAV
+136 RRQHIAV
-141 VKVASNA
+141 VNGASDV
-148 NNGDGANDSNRSFIE
+148 NNVTDGGASDSHRSFIE

-174 NQKPMRFGF
+174 NQKPLRFGF

-191 AMARGFLDSKVVHS
+191 AMARGFLDSKVVQS

-211 GGTNQSS
+211 GGKNQTS
-218 NGRAALFKEVLG
+218 NGRASLFKEELG

-284 DIEKHLDIGTN
+284 DIEKHLNIGTN
-295 AKPREKGNQGD
+295 AKSSERGRQADGSNGNLKS
-306 GRDDNTEP
+306 

-324 KNRDGASN
+324 KDSDSTSMKSYDYDDG
-332 KPYDGGDAVSVDDD
+332 DDD
-346 DDDEY
+346 DDDKY

-363 GEEIFYDDEETGYN
+363 GEEVFYEEDAGFN
-377 ESRDN
+377 ESNDSN
-382 NYNSDKKDPNT
+382 NKSDKKDNANND
-393 HLLPTPSVVRVM
+393 LLPTPSVVRVM

-413 EGAIACSGGKTA
+413 EGAIACCGGKTA
-425 SLATVKMVSSLFS
+425 SLATVKMISSLFS

-444 IIEESQMHAIVGVSG
+444 IVEESQMHAVVGVSG

-473 DAGVL
+473 DGAVL
-478 NGLPRNVAMKLACQ
+478 NGLPRSVAMKLACQ

-526 RQLEKNKFRSAV
+526 RQLEKNRFRSAV
-538 IEAATAAAEKSKQMK
+538 IEAVTASAEKSKQMK

>member
-1 MREGKRAAQHGV
+1 
-13 FCSSS
+13 
-18 FFFGDFTTH
+18 
-27 THENQNSVRIPENY
+27 
-41 TALSITPSS
+41 
-50 TNNKTPRSIIG
+50 
-61 QMFPSASTSLKCF
+61 MFPIASASFKCIA
-74 GSPFSAPSFKAS
+74 STPFSA
-86 KRLSKSSASRL
+86 
-97 QTSSIIL
+97 
-104 TNSSLL
+104 SSLQP
-110 SVKVDVTISQRRSRL
+110 SHSQRLLSTRHSPP
-125 CRRGS
+125 
-130 LNVKER
+130 VER
-136 RQVAV
+136 RRQHIAV
-141 VKVASNA
+141 VNGASDV
-148 NNGDGANDSNRSFIE
+148 NNVTDGGTSDSHRSFIE

-174 NQKPMRFGF
+174 NQKPLRFGF

-191 AMARGFLDSKVVHS
+191 AMARGFLDSKVVQS

-211 GGTNQSS
+211 GGKNQTS
-218 NGRAALFKEVLG
+218 NGRASLFEDELG

-284 DIEKHLDIGTN
+284 DIEKHLNIGTN
-295 AKPREKGNQGD
+295 AKSSERGRQADGSNGNLKS
-306 GRDDNTEP
+306 

-324 KNRDGASN
+324 KDRDSTSM
-332 KPYDGGDAVSVDDD
+332 KSYDYDDGDDDDD

-363 GEEIFYDDEETGYN
+363 GEEVFYEEDAGFN
-377 ESRDN
+377 ESNDN
-382 NYNSDKKDPNT
+382 NNKSDKKDNANND
-393 HLLPTPSVVRVM
+393 LLPTPSVVRVM

-413 EGAIACSGGKTA
+413 EGAIACCGGKTA
-425 SLATVKMVSSLFS
+425 SLATVKMISSLFS

-444 IIEESQMHAIVGVSG
+444 IVEESQMHAVVGVSG

-473 DAGVL
+473 DGAVL
-478 NGLPRNVAMKLACQ
+478 NGLPRSVAMKLACQ

-526 RQLEKNKFRSAV
+526 RQLEKNRFRSAV
-538 IEAATAAAEKSKQMK
+538 IEAVTASAEKSKQMK